1 MILDNMY
8 MVVLANRLSDIM
20 RAMQA
25 FAFHRLDQRLASL
38 LLSHY
43 ENTNEQNPVV
53 TITHQQ
59 IALELGSVR
68 EVISR
73 TLSEFENDGI
83 VALGRGQN
91 HTTGPRPIT

>member
-1 MILDNMY
+1 
-8 MVVLANRLSDIM
+8 M
-20 RAMQA
+20 RSMQA

-38 LLSHY
+38 LLKYH
-43 ENTNEQNPVV
+43 ENSNQQIPVV

-73 TLSEFENDGI
+73 TLSEMEDAGA
-83 VALGRGQN
+83 VSLGPGKIN
-91 HTTGPRPIT
+91 LLDHDKLHDTATGYIQLGKTDS

>member
-1 MILDNMY
+1 
-8 MVVLANRLSDIM
+8 M

-53 TITHQQ
+53 TIAHQQ

-83 VALGRGQN
+83 VALGRGK
-91 HTTGPRPIT
+91 ITLLDHDRLRSISVDKLN